1 AGLPPLQVLAE
12 GPVGE
17 PVQTTFG
24 LQDGTAVIEM
34 ADVAGL
40 RRLPAGFAPLIA
52 STYGVGQ
59 VIAAALDRGST
70 TIVLG
75 IGGSAN
81 TDGRAG
87 MVEAVGARL
96 IGERGCGLGRG
107 GAALAS
113 LASVDPAGLDARI
126 ASTSIM
132 VASDVDNPLLGPSG
146 AAAVFGPQK
155 GAGPDEIEMLELA
168 LSRWAAL
175 TASVTGTD
183 VAATA
188 GAGAARGRG

>member
-75 IGGSAN
+75 IGGSAS
-81 TDGRAG
+81 TDGGAG
-87 MVEAVGARL
+87 MGHAPGARPL
-96 IGERGCGLGRG
+96 DERRSDPGRG
-107 GAALAS
+107 G
-113 LASVDPAGLDARI
+113 P
-126 ASTSIM
+126 
-132 VASDVDNPLLGPSG
+132 PPS
-146 AAAVFGPQK
+146 
-155 GAGPDEIEMLELA
+155 
-168 LSRWAAL
+168 
-175 TASVTGTD
+175 
-183 VAATA
+183 
-188 GAGAARGRG
+188 